1 MTEFTPEL
9 GLAIYRTDFGEVGKV
24 AATATDRGKTAA
36 EAEKVRQ
43 SKDGKRIEAEL
54 AKNKALRGV
63 GSVFTGVHD
72 TLVNTLGVPGAL
84 GVELAAGTVPLSVVK
99 ALGGKI
105 LATKVGLGG
114 KILATKVGLGAK
126 ALGSKLLTGVTAAG
140 AGTVAAGAAAAGV
153 LAGQVALTASLGGD
167 RTEMGRQYISE
178 RSQLLGQ
185 DIAAAAIQQGDVNK
199 VIGRAKGDKEI
210 QAATME
216 ALLLKFDQLNAT
228 LQGQAAAYAE
238 AMGRKVLKVAMPADP
253 NAPKGN

>member
-1 MTEFTPEL
+1 M
-9 GLAIYRTDFGEVGKV
+9 G
-24 AATATDRGKTAA
+24 
-36 EAEKVRQ
+36 
-43 SKDGKRIEAEL
+43 AEL

-63 GSVFTGVHD
+63 GLVFTGVHD

-105 LATKVGLGG
+105 LATKVGLGAGG